1 MVLPGS
7 EGSGFTLRIQAS
19 KGFGG
24 FDLGAIWEFREL
36 LYFLVWRDISV
47 RYKQT
52 ILGAAWAVLQPL
64 LTMVVFTVI
73 FGSFAKIPSDGLPYS
88 VFTFTALVP
97 WTYFSQAISRSG
109 VSLVSDA
116 SLVRKVYFPRLLIPL
131 ASAAAPLMDFLVSFV
146 VLVLMMAWF
155 GILPHWNLIALPFFL
170 LVTVMTAV
178 AAGLWLAP
186 LNARYRDIGYTI
198 PFLTQLWF
206 FASPVTYPLSLVP
219 QKWRL
224 LYGLNPMV
232 GVIEGFRWALL
243 GHQSPD
249 FAVTAVSI
257 IVVVALLVTGIVFF
271 KWMERTL
278 ADVL

>member
-7 EGSGFTLRIQAS
+7 EGSGLTLRIQAS
-19 KGFGG
+19 RGFGG